1 MKLLQLLLFIIISSN
16 SYSLH
21 LTIGTSKF
29 NPPFEVWSGNQN
41 PIYGFDIR
49 LMQEICRKLH
59 ATCAFESYV
68 FDDLFP
74 TLKKRKVDL
83 VIASMIITDQ
93 RKKDFLFSLP
103 YLESNSQY
111 ITNLESEISTM
122 QELYGKKIGV
132 RKGTPYAEQV
142 LSENRNNQIIFYGL
156 IQDMLDGL
164 SKNQVDACLMD
175 YEAARYWMASE
186 PDEYKLI
193 GNKISIGE
201 GYAIMANPDQIV
213 LIKKINKILLEM
225 EADGAYLSIYR
236 EYFY

>member
-1 MKLLQLLLFIIISSN
+1 MKLLRLLLFIIISSN
-16 SYSLH
+16 SYSLN

-29 NPPFEVWSGNQN
+29 NPPFEVWSGNEN
-41 PIYGFDIR
+41 PIYGFDIN
-49 LMQEICRKLH
+49 LMREICRRLH
-59 ATCAFESYV
+59 ANCTFEAYV

-74 TLKKRKVDL
+74 TLKKHKVDL
-83 VIASMIITDQ
+83 VIASMIITDE

-111 ITNLESEISTM
+111 ITNLDSEINTL

-132 RKGTPYAEQV
+132 RKGTPYANQV
-142 LSENRNNQIIFYGL
+142 LSENRNNQIILYGL

-164 SKNQVDACLMD
+164 NKNQVHASLMD
-175 YEAARYWMASE
+175 YEAAKYWMASE

-193 GNKISIGE
+193 GDKIPIGE

-225 EADGAYLSIYR
+225 EADGTYLRIYR
-236 EYFY
+236 EYF